1 MAWGRSDPRAN
12 GKERCKTDTCRC
24 AIARACDRAFP
35 PPGPLVQGDDE
46 TKAKWRK
53 RLAKQR
59 KRQLALW
66 RKVHR
71 WHPHQLRHNYATYVR
86 KEFGLEAAQVLLGH
100 SKADVTQVYAER
112 DVSRAASVPAK
123 IG

>member
-1 MAWGRSDPRAN
+1 MLPLPEPGPKNRLRFVPPAPG
-12 GKERCKTDTCRC
+12 CH
-24 AIARACDRAFP
+24 RAFP
-35 PPGPLVQGDDE
+35 PPAPLAKRDDE
-46 TKAKWRK
+46 SKAKWRK
-53 RLAKQR
+53 RLTKKQ
-59 KRQLALW
+59 KRELATW
-66 RKVHR
+66 RSAHH

-112 DVSRAASVPAK
+112 DVNRAFSVAAK